1 MYDFHY
7 RFIKKHFEAQLLF
20 TDTESLAYE
29 IKSKD
34 VHEEFF
40 KRKHLFDFSNY
51 PEDSKLFDTTNK
63 KFIGKMKDEYEGKI
77 IDEFVR
83 LKSKMYSM
91 KNIDGKES
99 NTAKAVNTATKF
111 NEFKDTFFNQKV
123 PRHKMKR
130 SQSKRT

>member
-1 MYDFHY
+1 MYDFCY
-7 RFIKKHFEAQLLF
+7 SFIKKHFHGELLF
-20 TDTESLAYE
+20 TGTESLTYE
-29 IKSKD
+29 IKSED
-34 VHEEFF
+34 VYEEFF
-40 KRKHLFDFSNY
+40 KHKHLFDFSNY
-51 PEDSKLFDTTNK
+51 PKDSKFFDQADK
-63 KFIGKMKDEYEGKI
+63 KVIGKMKDKSEGKI
-77 IDEFVR
+77 IDEFVG